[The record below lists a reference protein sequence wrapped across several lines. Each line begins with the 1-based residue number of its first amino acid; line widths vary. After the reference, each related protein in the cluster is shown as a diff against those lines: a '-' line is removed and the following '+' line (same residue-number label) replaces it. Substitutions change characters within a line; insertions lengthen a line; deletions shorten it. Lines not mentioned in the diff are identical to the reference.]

1 MKIYQL
7 VSYANAYNKR
17 TKKWESQRSVQ
28 QVYADKAG
36 LQTAYAEFEREKSI
50 IQNLRTCNNF
60 NKYSE
65 VRGKVELQL
74 PHIHENG
81 TLAYWG
87 DKVLQSYNPDN
98 I

>member
-7 VSYANAYNKR
+7 VSYANSYNKR

-28 QVYADKAG
+28 QVYADKMG
-36 LQTAYAEFEREKSI
+36 LQTAYTDFEREKSLI
-50 IQNLRTCNNF
+50 HNLRTCNNF

-65 VRGKVELQL
+65 IRGKVELQV

-81 TLAYWG
+81 TFAYWG
-87 DKVLQSYNPDN
+87 DKVLISYNPDN